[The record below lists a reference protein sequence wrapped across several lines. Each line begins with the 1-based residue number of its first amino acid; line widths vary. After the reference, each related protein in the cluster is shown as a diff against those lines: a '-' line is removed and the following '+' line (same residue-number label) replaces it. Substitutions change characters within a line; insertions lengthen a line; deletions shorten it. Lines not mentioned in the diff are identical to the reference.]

1 MATGVIEEARALF
14 EKAGYIGQ
22 IRNQEEYEKALALMD
37 ELIEDHD
44 RNRPLIEVLSA
55 SIDRWEASADEFAE
69 FNREVE
75 AMDDGVTALRLLMDQ
90 HGLTGSDLPELG
102 SKSLVSKILN
112 GERSLTRRHIEALSR
127 RFGISPTVFFSRA
140 D

>member
-14 EKAGYIGQ
+14 EKAGYIGH
-22 IRNQEEYEKALALMD
+22 IRDQEEYEKALALMD